1 MNILVVD
8 DDPVTRKLLE
18 IRLSKAGYEIET
30 AQDGS
35 EATAAVS
42 NRFFDVVITDL
53 IMPGEIDGIGVLTMV
68 KEKWDQTEV
77 ILLTAFATVETA
89 VKAMKRGATDYLKK
103 PIDFDELIIRLQKI
117 AEVKSLAKDASDLR
131 EAMNV
136 IEQSA
141 AQTIQKLEM
150 TVLELRG
157 SCSNVIQLLMNNDI
171 DIHERVQR
179 ALQTLSLKTSLLE
192 NTNQ

>member
-136 IEQSA
+136 TEQSA

-150 TVLELRG
+150 TVSELRG
-157 SCSNVIQLLMNNDI
+157 SCSNVMQLLTNNDI